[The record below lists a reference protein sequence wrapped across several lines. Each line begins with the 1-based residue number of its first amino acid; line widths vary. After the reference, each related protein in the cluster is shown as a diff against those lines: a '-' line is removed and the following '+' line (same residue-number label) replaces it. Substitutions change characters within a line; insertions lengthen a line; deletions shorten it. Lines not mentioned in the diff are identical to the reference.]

1 MLRSVSSF
9 RFAMNQIC
17 YTESN
22 LITDRFKNLGAKAR
36 KRFHKIFAWPKFV
49 ICLLLLQKMFHAML
63 VLGWPIPSA
72 SRIS

>member
-36 KRFHKIFAWPKFV
+36 KRFHKIFA
-49 ICLLLLQKMFHAML
+49 
-63 VLGWPIPSA
+63 
-72 SRIS
+72 